1 MACGQF
7 GDRRPI
13 VHPELLR
20 LRGAPRARAID
31 GPGLRADR
39 PLISPSGHLDGEV
52 PDAARGD
59 EQPAARVGGIR
70 LGMARL
76 GYGTAGRG
84 PPGGRDLN
92 PSPPRGALRRRSK
105 PTRIALP
112 LSGPWKIL

>member
-59 EQPAARVGGIR
+59 EQPAARVGGHPF
-70 LGMARL
+70 
-76 GYGTAGRG
+76 GYGTAWVWH
-84 PPGGRDLN
+84 GGQ
-92 PSPPRGALRRRSK
+92 SATRRSRSK
-105 PTRIALP
+105 SEP
-112 LSGPWKIL
+112 PWARLTTTEQTQ